1 MASLDRI
8 RTVGFRKWYERQL
21 IECHAW
27 LVTWFLGLILLVSGL
42 ELAGDGAAS
51 RISGTL
57 LMLAGLAVTLY
68 SWKRYHL
75 LLEIAERLGEQA
87 VCSNCKTYGRFAVLS
102 SGPAPLPD
110 GGDPALERRGGGIWL
125 RVRCTKCGDEWM
137 LNNNS

>member
-8 RTVGFRKWYERQL
+8 RTDGFRRWYERQL

-27 LVTWFLGLILLVSGL
+27 LVSWFLGVIVLVSGI
-42 ELAGDGAAS
+42 EVAGAGSAS
-51 RISGTL
+51 RIAGA
-57 LMLAGLAVTLY
+57 LMVLGGLAVTLY

-87 VCSNCKTYGRFAVLS
+87 VCPGCKAYGKFRVRS

-110 GGDPALERRGGGIWL
+110 GGDPVLENNGGSVWL
-125 RVRCTKCGDEWM
+125 RAQCRKCGDEWM
-137 LNNNS
+137 LK